1 MAEYA
6 DVAAELGVAD
16 ELEVPSQDF
25 EGGGGDLINED
36 VTALHDA
43 WVTESV
49 SPELLPFKRA
59 ASIE

>member
-1 MAEYA
+1 MAECGRRGGA
-6 DVAAELGVAD
+6 GVAD

-49 SPELLPFKRA
+49 SPSCCRSSA
-59 ASIE
+59 TSWRT